1 MVPLG
6 FFDVSNLEG
15 FGLLPPRLLFRLPIQ
30 LFCRSVICFEVR
42 MAAWAMKAGR
52 GSGVSVPLLLNMDM
66 LRRAIALGLG
76 WESLSELERAS
87 VNDANWASAII
98 VDGNSALAV
107 ER

>member
-1 MVPLG
+1 
-6 FFDVSNLEG
+6 
-15 FGLLPPRLLFRLPIQ
+15 
-30 LFCRSVICFEVR
+30 

-76 WESLSELERAS
+76 WGSLSELERAS
-87 VNDANWASAII
+87 VNDADWPSAII
-98 VDGNSALAV
+98 VDGDSALAV